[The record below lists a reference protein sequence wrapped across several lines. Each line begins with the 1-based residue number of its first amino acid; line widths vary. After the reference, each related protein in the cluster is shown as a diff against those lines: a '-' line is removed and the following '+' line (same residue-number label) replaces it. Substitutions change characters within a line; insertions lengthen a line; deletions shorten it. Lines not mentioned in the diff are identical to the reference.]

1 MFALTA
7 VAGMQAGGLMTN
19 TNHGAAYLR
28 DMARG
33 TTTAVDA
40 VYFNPAG
47 TVFMTDGIHW
57 GFNEQVAIQDR
68 VTTSTFAP
76 FALYEK
82 GNGATELEFKGK
94 TFSPIIPSIDFVW
107 KKKSLSLMGSIFVG
121 GGGGSL
127 KFDNGLSDYVAR
139 FGLGTQSVFP
149 GAKYNMDM
157 SLKGTSITA
166 SVLFGVAYKL
176 TDRFAVAAQI
186 RSNIGYSKYDGHVR
200 DITANGVRLADLPIP
215 GNPFVD
221 RELDA
226 KQTGVAFSP
235 NFAVS
240 YNDGSWS
247 YSGKYEF
254 KSAIKLKNKTKIDE
268 FGLFPDGEKV
278 NAEMPAMLTQ
288 AISYRFGRNVGYLK
302 LTGEWHH
309 FFDTD
314 AKNSFS
320 IAEESGS
327 NEYLFGAEAYVTP
340 KLELSAA
347 YQRTVFS
354 LNPDAYSE
362 LNYNMNSHSV
372 GLGGA
377 FAFNKKMKLNLGC
390 MMTFYDA
397 VNSTQKDFNG
407 VTGLDKQN
415 KYDRHNVTIG
425 VGLEYNF

>member
-1 MFALTA
+1 MLALA
-7 VAGMQAGGLMTN
+7 AAFGMQAGGLMTN
-19 TNHGAAYLR
+19 TNHGAAFLR

-47 TVFMTDGIHW
+47 TVFMNEGIHW

-82 GNGATELEFKGK
+82 SNGATTLDFKGK
-94 TFSPIIPSIDFVW
+94 TLSPIIPSIDFVW
-107 KKKSLSLMGSIFVG
+107 KKNSLALMGSVSVG

-127 KFDNGLSDYVAR
+127 EFKDGLSDYVAQ

-149 GAKYNMDM
+149 GAKYDMDM
-157 SLKGTSITA
+157 YLKGTSITA
-166 SVLFGVAYKL
+166 SVQFGAAYKL
-176 TDRFAVAAQI
+176 TEHFAVAAQI
-186 RSNIGYSKYDGHVR
+186 RSNIGYAKYDGHVR
-200 DITANGVRLADLPIP
+200 DITANGVLLKDLPIP
-215 GNPFVD
+215 NNPFID
-221 RELDA
+221 RELNA
-226 KQTGVAFSP
+226 KQWGVAFSP
-235 NFAVS
+235 NFAVA
-240 YNDGSWS
+240 YTNGSWS

-254 KSAIKLKNKTKIDE
+254 KSAIKLKNNTKIDQ

-278 NAEMPAMLTQ
+278 DAEMPALLTQ
-288 AISYRFGRNVGYLK
+288 AISYRFGQNVGYLK
-302 LTGEWHH
+302 LTGQWHH
-309 FFDTD
+309 YFDTD

-320 IAEESGS
+320 KAEESGS
-327 NEYLFGAEAYVTP
+327 NEYIFGAEAYVTP
-340 KLELSAA
+340 RLELSAA

-354 LNPDAYSE
+354 LNPEAHSE

-377 FAFNKKMKLNLGC
+377 FAVSPKIKLNLGC

-397 VNSTQKDFNG
+397 VESTQHDFQG
-407 VTGLDKQN
+407 VTGLDKVN
-415 KYDRHNVTIG
+415 KYDRHSVTLG